1 MICVDFSLFV
11 MSFCRNEIVSLLS
24 VNRRIGADLIA
35 DVIDQSADN
44 LVDGVTAGINL
55 HFQDMLWSDIKK
67 KNNFEIVLQKITIS
81 TFFPSRIFG
90 QHWFVRCFKEKLL
103 RFDAYHVHFVLLA
116 SCL

>member
-1 MICVDFSLFV
+1 MICLDFSLFV

-67 KNNFEIVLQKITIS
+67 IIS
-81 TFFPSRIFG
+81 KLYFKKSQFQLFFRPEFSDNIG
-90 QHWFVRCFKEKLL
+90 L
-103 RFDAYHVHFVLLA
+103 
-116 SCL
+116 

>member
-55 HFQDMLWSDIKK
+55 HFQDMLWSDIK
-67 KNNFEIVLQKITIS
+67 NNFEIVLQKITIS
-81 TFFPSRIFG
+81 TFFSVPNFRTTLVCKMF
-90 QHWFVRCFKEKLL
+90 
-103 RFDAYHVHFVLLA
+103 
-116 SCL
+116 

>member
-55 HFQDMLWSDIKK
+55 HFQDMLWSDIK
-67 KNNFEIVLQKITIS
+67 NNFAIVLQKITIS
-81 TFFPSRIFG
+81 TFFPVPNFRTTLVCKMF
-90 QHWFVRCFKEKLL
+90 
-103 RFDAYHVHFVLLA
+103 
-116 SCL
+116 

>member
-67 KNNFEIVLQKITIS
+67 KIIS
-81 TFFPSRIFG
+81 KLYFKKSQFQLFFRPEFSDNIG
-90 QHWFVRCFKEKLL
+90 L
-103 RFDAYHVHFVLLA
+103 
-116 SCL
+116 